1 MMLVA
6 YTTAFGSPPGGSV
19 PAGLGYIFA
28 IDWLLDR
35 LTTMFNVLGDLAVT
49 GIIANKV
56 NKDVANNVKDVDD
69 ALLEEKKGQHD
80 E

>member
-56 NKDVANNVKDVDD
+56 NKDVANNVTDVDD
-69 ALLEEKKGQHD
+69 ALLEEETGQHD

>member
-1 MMLVA
+1 M
-6 YTTAFGSPPGGSV
+6 

-56 NKDVANNVKDVDD
+56 NKDVANNVTDVDD
-69 ALLEEKKGQHD
+69 ALLEEETGQHD

>member
-1 MMLVA
+1 M
-6 YTTAFGSPPGGSV
+6 

-56 NKDVANNVKDVDD
+56 NKDVANNITDVND
-69 ALLEEKKGQHD
+69 ALLEEETGQHD

>member
-1 MMLVA
+1 M
-6 YTTAFGSPPGGSV
+6 

-28 IDWLLDR
+28 FDWLLDR
-35 LTTMFNVLGDLAVT
+35 LITMFNVLGDLAVT

-56 NKDVANNVKDVDD
+56 NKDVANNATDVDD
-69 ALLEEKKGQHD
+69 ALLEEEKGQHD

>member
-1 MMLVA
+1 M
-6 YTTAFGSPPGGSV
+6 

-35 LTTMFNVLGDLAVT
+35 LTTMFNVMGDLAVT

-69 ALLEEKKGQHD
+69 ALLEEKEGQHD

>member
-1 MMLVA
+1 M
-6 YTTAFGSPPGGSV
+6 

-28 IDWLLDR
+28 FDWLLDR
-35 LTTMFNVLGDLAVT
+35 LITMFNVLGDLAVT

-56 NKDVANNVKDVDD
+56 NKDVANNVTDVDD
-69 ALLEEKKGQHD
+69 ALLEEEKGQHD